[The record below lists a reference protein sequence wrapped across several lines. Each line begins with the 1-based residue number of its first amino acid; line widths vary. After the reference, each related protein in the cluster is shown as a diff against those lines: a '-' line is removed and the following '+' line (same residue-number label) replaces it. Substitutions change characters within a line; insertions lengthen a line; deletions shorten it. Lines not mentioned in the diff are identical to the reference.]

1 MKNRPDNDHLS
12 AELMQA
18 FLEGEIPPRDI
29 ASVEEHL
36 ASCARCSSEVDGW
49 RVLFEDLGDLSSH
62 RPHEGF
68 ADRVLS
74 RVTPPVPVPLA
85 ARVRDRVEAG
95 LVGSVEDHVSAEA
108 AQDFLE
114 GLLGPRRSRRIEQ
127 HLDIC
132 GRCSSEVDAWALV
145 HRDLDTLATFRPRA
159 GFAERVMASVEIP
172 ESLPVAARVRRRLA
186 GMVRGDTTRHLTE
199 TVLQDFVDGVLPE
212 RTLARVR
219 AHVGSCGDCAAE
231 VHAWRSLAV
240 QIRRLPA
247 HRPSEHFAERVM
259 AGYRVHQLFAAAAPV
274 PMHSRV
280 AITLRRWSNRPRE
293 AMAALGGLAVTPVVV
308 LGLMAWAVFSHPS
321 VTMGSL
327 LSFMWWQ
334 LSDMVALATS
344 TVGGVLSRAVTMV
357 GGDFILETLT
367 SSPVALGAVVLGYAV
382 VCAFAFR
389 VLYRNLA
396 ARPADGRYAHAS
408 FAS

>member
-1 MKNRPDNDHLS
+1 MKNRPTDDHLS

-18 FLEGEIPPRDI
+18 FLEGEIPTRDV

-36 ASCARCSSEVDGW
+36 SACARCSAEVDGW

-74 RVTPPVPVPLA
+74 RVTPPVRVPLA
-85 ARVRDRVEAG
+85 VRVRDRVEAG
-95 LVGSVEDHVSAEA
+95 LVGPVEDHVSAEA

-132 GRCSSEVDAWALV
+132 VRCSNEVDAWALV
-145 HRDLDTLATFRPRA
+145 HRDLDTLATFRPRD
-159 GFAERVMASVEIP
+159 GFAEQVMASVEIR
-172 ESLPVAARVRRRLA
+172 EQLPLAARLRRRAA
-186 GMVRGDTTRHLTE
+186 GLVRGDTSRHLSD
-199 TVLQDFVDGVLPE
+199 TVLQDFVDGLLPE
-212 RTLARVR
+212 RALARVR
-219 AHVGSCGDCAAE
+219 AHVGSCSSCAAE

-240 QIRRLPA
+240 QLRRLPD

-308 LGLMAWAVFSHPS
+308 LGLMAWAVFSHPT
-321 VTMGSL
+321 VTMSSL
-327 LSFMWWQ
+327 ASFVWWQ
-334 LSDMVALATS
+334 ISDMVALATS
-344 TVGGVLSRAVTMV
+344 TVGGVLSGALRMV
-357 GGDFILETLT
+357 GGEFILETLT
-367 SSPVALGAVVLGYAV
+367 TSPVALAAVAVGYAV
-382 VCAFAFR
+382 VCAFALR

-396 ARPADGRYAHAS
+396 SRTADGRYAHA
-408 FAS
+408 FPAS

>member
-1 MKNRPDNDHLS
+1 MKNRPTDNHLS

-18 FLEGEIPPRDI
+18 FLEGEIPDRDRV
-29 ASVEEHL
+29 SVEEHL
-36 ASCARCSSEVDGW
+36 DGCARCSAEVDGW
-49 RVLFEDLGDLSSH
+49 RVLFEDLGGLSAH

-74 RVTPPVPVPLA
+74 RVTPAVPVPLA

-95 LVGSVEDHVSAEA
+95 LVGSVQDHVSVEA

-145 HRDLDTLATFRPRA
+145 HRDLDTLATFRPGD
-159 GFAERVMASVEIP
+159 GFSERVMASVEMP
-172 ESLPVAARVRRRLA
+172 ENAPFAVRLRRRVAGLA
-186 GMVRGDTTRHLTE
+186 RGDTSRHLAD
-199 TVLQDFVDGVLPE
+199 TVLQDFVDGLLPE
-212 RTLARVR
+212 RALARVR
-219 AHVGSCGDCAAE
+219 AHVGSCSSCAAE

-240 QIRRLPA
+240 QLRGLPD

-274 PMHSRV
+274 PMRSRV
-280 AITLRRWSNRPRE
+280 AVTLRRWASRPRE
-293 AMAALGGLAVTPVVV
+293 AMAALGGLAVTPMVV

-327 LSFMWWQ
+327 VSFVWWQ
-334 LSDMVALATS
+334 LSDMVALAAS
-344 TVGGVLSRAVTMV
+344 GVGGVLSRAITLV
-357 GGDFILETLT
+357 GGDFVLETLS
-367 SSPVALGAVVLGYAV
+367 SSPAALGAVVLGYAV

-396 ARPADGRYAHAS
+396 DRPADGRYAHA
-408 FAS
+408 FPAS